1 MHLVILSGLSG
12 SGKTIALHALEDE
25 GYYCIDNLP
34 ASILA
39 ETVFLLQNSGH
50 AYVAIVIDARARTW
64 LEHFAMQLKYIEE
77 QAIKPSLL
85 YLFAAKETLM
95 RRYRET
101 RRRHPL
107 SDGVTN
113 IGEAIERE
121 DNLLQDLAAMGT
133 RLDTS
138 FLSAGQLRQ
147 WIKQWA
153 KMPPHSFFMVIESFG
168 FKHGVPLEADFVFD
182 VRFLPNPHYEPL
194 LSPLTGLDQPVVDF
208 FQQEPMVRESLEQ
221 IVLYL
226 RHVLPKIRA
235 DGRAS
240 LHVALG
246 CTGGKHRSVYL
257 AQALAKEM
265 RHLVPALMVRHR
277 EIGKDVSS

>member
-64 LEHFAMQLKYIEE
+64 LEHFAMQLRHIEA

-121 DNLLQDLAAMGT
+121 DNLLQDLAAMSM

-138 FLSAGQLRQ
+138 LLSAGQLRQ

-153 KMPPHSFFMVIESFG
+153 KLPPHGFFMVIESCG
-168 FKHGVPLEADFVFD
+168 F
-182 VRFLPNPHYEPL
+182 
-194 LSPLTGLDQPVVDF
+194 
-208 FQQEPMVRESLEQ
+208 
-221 IVLYL
+221 
-226 RHVLPKIRA
+226 
-235 DGRAS
+235 
-240 LHVALG
+240 
-246 CTGGKHRSVYL
+246 
-257 AQALAKEM
+257 
-265 RHLVPALMVRHR
+265 
-277 EIGKDVSS
+277 

>member
-64 LEHFAMQLKYIEE
+64 LEHFAMQLKHIEE
-77 QAIKPSLL
+77 RAIKPDLL

-153 KMPPHSFFMVIESFG
+153 KLPPQSFFMVIESFG
-168 FKHGVPLEADFVFD
+168 FKNGVPLDADFVFD

-194 LSPLTGLDQPVVDF
+194 LSPLTGLDQAVIDF
-208 FQQEPMVRESLEQ
+208 FQQDPMVRESLEQ

-226 RHVLPKIRA
+226 CQVLPKIRT

-257 AQALAKEM
+257 AQTLAKEM
-265 RHLVPALMVRHR
+265 RHVVPALMVRHR
-277 EIGKDVSS
+277 EIGKDVAS

>member
-64 LEHFAMQLKYIEE
+64 LEHFAMQLKHIEE
-77 QAIKPSLL
+77 RAIKPDLL

-113 IGEAIERE
+113 IEEAIERE
-121 DNLLQDLAAMGT
+121 DNLLQDLSSMGT

-138 FLSAGQLRQ
+138 LLSAGQLRQ

-153 KMPPHSFFMVIESFG
+153 KLPPHSFFMVIESFG
-168 FKHGVPLEADFVFD
+168 FKNGVPLDADFVFD

-194 LSPLTGLDQPVVDF
+194 LSPLTGLDQAVIDF
-208 FQQEPMVRESLEQ
+208 FQQDPMVRESLEQ

-226 RHVLPKIRA
+226 CQVLPKIRT

-257 AQALAKEM
+257 AQTLAKEM
-265 RHLVPALMVRHR
+265 RHVVPALMVRHR
-277 EIGKDVSS
+277 EIGKDVAS